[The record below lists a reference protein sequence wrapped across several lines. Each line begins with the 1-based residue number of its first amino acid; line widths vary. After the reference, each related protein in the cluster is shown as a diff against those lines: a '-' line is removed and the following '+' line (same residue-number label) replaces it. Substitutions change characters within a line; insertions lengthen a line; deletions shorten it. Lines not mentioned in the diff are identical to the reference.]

1 MNRLK
6 TFSLLFFLQLIC
18 LHALGQDLRISAS
31 VNQNNITDKDVL
43 IFSVTLEGISD
54 FPEVPPPE
62 SPDFVLIS
70 GPSQSSSIQIING
83 KMSASKTVSW
93 QIAPTRAGKLTI
105 NPISIKYRGKIYST
119 EPVIV
124 NVTASAPTQPRSA
137 PPSGTPDKQV
147 TPSSGEE
154 VFLKAVVPKTTIYM
168 GEELIV
174 SFDLYF
180 KNVRTFGR
188 KKLPDAQGFWK
199 EELDAPTQ
207 PTITN
212 ETVNGVAYRKATI
225 QQIALFATTT
235 GELTI
240 DPMVVDCEVIQPSQ
254 RRSIFDDFFGGS
266 FFDDPMFSKTKIVTV
281 QSEPIKIRVRPL
293 PESGQPASF
302 IGAVGQFK
310 IESKID
316 TLQVKQDQAL
326 TLQYKISGSGNINA
340 IKLPPPS
347 LPNSVEVFEPKI
359 EKKIDKSSGSIKG
372 SVTYEYVLIPRRPGL
387 LTVPAIWFSYFD
399 PQTETYRTISTSS
412 FKVKIVGSED
422 MLSDRSVGLS
432 KTEVSLLGQDI
443 RFIMRENPVWRKSGQ
458 TVFSEFWFWLINGFS
473 VLVIIG
479 AITLRWW
486 TEKMESNLTFARRRQ
501 AWSKWQNRLR
511 TLQKMAD
518 NVVGEDFY
526 AQLSQAVNGYIA
538 DRLGLPLAGLGPK
551 EIEQELR
558 RYAIDSELITKTVK
572 LLEKLDEIR
581 FLPGMIIADDPK
593 EMLSSSREIVSA
605 LSKVI

>member
-1 MNRLK
+1 
-6 TFSLLFFLQLIC
+6 
-18 LHALGQDLRISAS
+18 
-31 VNQNNITDKDVL
+31 
-43 IFSVTLEGISD
+43 
-54 FPEVPPPE
+54 
-62 SPDFVLIS
+62 
-70 GPSQSSSIQIING
+70 
-83 KMSASKTVSW
+83 
-93 QIAPTRAGKLTI
+93 LTI

-281 QSEPIKIRVRPL
+281 QSEPIKVRVKPL

-316 TLQVKQDQAL
+316 TLQIKQDQAL
-326 TLQYKISGSGNINA
+326 TLRYKISGSGNINS

-422 MLSDRSVGLS
+422 MLSDRSVGLN

-443 RFIMRENPVWRKSGQ
+443 RFIMRENPSWHKSGQ
-458 TVFSEFWFWLINGFS
+458 TVFSEYWFWLINGFS
-473 VLVIIG
+473 LLVIIG

-511 TLQKMAD
+511 ILQKMAD

-526 AQLSQAVNGYIA
+526 AQLSQAVIGYIA

-558 RYAIDSELITKTVK
+558 RHAIDSELITKTVK

>member
-1 MNRLK
+1 
-6 TFSLLFFLQLIC
+6 
-18 LHALGQDLRISAS
+18 
-31 VNQNNITDKDVL
+31 
-43 IFSVTLEGISD
+43 
-54 FPEVPPPE
+54 
-62 SPDFVLIS
+62 
-70 GPSQSSSIQIING
+70 
-83 KMSASKTVSW
+83 
-93 QIAPTRAGKLTI
+93 
-105 NPISIKYRGKIYST
+105 
-119 EPVIV
+119 
-124 NVTASAPTQPRSA
+124 
-137 PPSGTPDKQV
+137 V

-188 KKLPDAQGFWK
+188 KKLPDAQGFWR
-199 EELDAPTQ
+199 EELEAPTQ
-207 PTITN
+207 PAITN

-281 QSEPIKIRVRPL
+281 QSEPIKIRVKPL

-302 IGAVGQFK
+302 NGAVGQFK

-326 TLQYKISGSGNINA
+326 TLQYKISGSGNINS

-359 EKKIDKSSGSIKG
+359 EKKIDKSSGSVKG

-399 PQTETYRTISTSS
+399 PKTETYRTISTSS
-412 FKVKIVGSED
+412 FKVKVVGSED
-422 MLSDRSVGLS
+422 MLSERSVGLN

-443 RFIMRENPVWRKSGQ
+443 RFIMRENPVWRKSGK
-458 TVFSEFWFWLINGFS
+458 TVFSEYWFWLINGFS

-511 TLQKMAD
+511 TLQKMTD

-558 RYAIDSELITKTVK
+558 RHAIDSELITKTVK

-581 FLPGMIIADDPK
+581 FLPGMIIAEDPK
-593 EMLSSSREIVSA
+593 EMLSTSSEIVSA